1 MGRFLSGQ
9 RDRTVNATREF
20 RWFES
25 TPPHHIEAM
34 MIKGLFDDGRAQS
47 DVPVRVRGLQ
57 EALELAESGD
67 DTVRLCKIL
76 NALLVL
82 ETGAPEWARTMI
94 WCRDHDE

>member
-1 MGRFLSGQ
+1 M
-9 RDRTVNATREF
+9 
-20 RWFES
+20 
-25 TPPHHIEAM
+25 
-34 MIKGLFDDGRAQS
+34 KGLFDDGRAQS

-82 ETGAPEWARTMI
+82 ETGAPEWTMDI
-94 WCRDHDE
+94 KAECRKHRQG

>member
-1 MGRFLSGQ
+1 
-9 RDRTVNATREF
+9 
-20 RWFES
+20 
-25 TPPHHIEAM
+25 M
-34 MIKGLFDDGRAQS
+34 MKGLFDDGRAQS

-82 ETGAPEWARTMI
+82 ETGAPEWTNQI
-94 WCRDHDE
+94 DWESV